1 MKTRPA
7 YILLAVVAAVLSQ
20 ACTTVSNQPI
30 SFEPGTLDPERYVP
44 KVDQFVVIMD
54 GSMTMADR
62 VHGER
67 KIGVAGSFL
76 SAANQTLPALGYDGG
91 LRTFGKGLCGS
102 KGRTLSVV
110 EPGEYISSAFGD
122 GIARIQCPGGS
133 SPLHLAL
140 GAAGDD
146 LTNKNVPT
154 AIVIVSDGLH
164 QGAAEVAA
172 AQALKTAF
180 GDRLDIYAVQVGET
194 KKGRRLLEQVVK
206 AGGDGYVKSA
216 HDLATSEAM
225 AAWVVDVFLYPD
237 DDGDGVPNHLDQCPG
252 TPKGVAVDT
261 VGCPLDTDGDGVP
274 DYLDKCPGTPAGVKV
289 DANGCPLDS
298 DGDGVP
304 DYRDKCPGT
313 PAGTV
318 VDEHGCPPPPP
329 VEEWV
334 IEGNVLFA
342 TDKAVLSAEASSF
355 VETVAAALKEHP
367 QHVVEVRGHTDST
380 GPMRWNMLLSQMRAD
395 AVVKQ
400 LVKLGV
406 AAERLTTKA
415 LGPNEPVAPNTTR
428 EGRAKNRRTDFKA
441 SKP

>member
-7 YILLAVVAAVLSQ
+7 YILLAVAAAVLSQ
-20 ACTTVSNQPI
+20 ACTTVSNQPL
-30 SFEPGTLDPERYVP
+30 SFEPGTLDAERYVR

-62 VHGER
+62 AHGER

-102 KGRTLSVV
+102 RGRTLSVV
-110 EPGEYISSAFGD
+110 EPGDYISSAFGD
-122 GIARIQCPGGS
+122 GITRIQCPGGS
-133 SPLHLAL
+133 SPLNLAL
-140 GAAGDD
+140 EAAGSD
-146 LTNKNVPT
+146 LPNKGVPT

-180 GDRLDIYAVQVGET
+180 GDNLDIYAVQVGET

-216 HDLATSEAM
+216 HDLVSSEAM

-252 TPKGVAVDT
+252 TPKGVAVDA
-261 VGCPLDTDGDGVP
+261 V
-274 DYLDKCPGTPAGVKV
+274 
-289 DANGCPLDS
+289 GCPLDS

-318 VDEHGCPPPPP
+318 VDEHGCPLPPP

-334 IEGNVLFA
+334 IEGSVLFA
-342 TDKAVLSAEASSF
+342 TDKATLNAEATSF

-380 GPMRWNMLLSQMRAD
+380 GPLPWNMLLSQMRAD

-441 SKP
+441 VKP